1 MTEKKGHFEKGLWV
15 EEPEAPQKNED
26 QIDARIAAATSSV
39 ISAMDDAAKVAR
51 DLVTTEEGKKH
62 IEKTMKE
69 TTIQIQKSFDEV
81 LKRAKSEMDKTL
93 KSMK

>member
-1 MTEKKGHFEKGLWV
+1 MTEKRGHFEKGLWV

-26 QIDARIAAATSSV
+26 QIDARIAAATRAV
-39 ISAMDDAAKVAR
+39 ISAMDEAAKVTR

-69 TTIQIQKSFDEV
+69 TTAQIQKSFDEI
-81 LKRAKSEMDKTL
+81 LNRAKSEMDKKI
-93 KSMK
+93 KSIK

>member
-15 EEPEAPQKNED
+15 EEPETPQKTET
-26 QIDARIAAATSSV
+26 QIEERLATATRSVIAAL
-39 ISAMDDAAKVAR
+39 DDAAKVTR

-69 TTIQIQKSFDEV
+69 TTAQVQKSFDEV
-81 LKRAKSEMDKTL
+81 ISRAKSEMDKKI

>member
-51 DLVTTEEGKKH
+51 DLMTTEEGKKH
-62 IEKTMKE
+62 IEKTMKD
-69 TTIQIQKSFDEV
+69 TSAQIKKSFEDV
-81 LKRAKSEMDKTL
+81 ISRAKSEMDKTI

>member
-1 MTEKKGHFEKGLWV
+1 MTEKRGHFERGLWV

-26 QIDARIAAATSSV
+26 QIDARIAAATRAV
-39 ISAMDDAAKVAR
+39 ISAMDEAAKVTR

-69 TTIQIQKSFDEV
+69 TTAQVQKSFDEI
-81 LKRAKSEMDKTL
+81 LNRAKTEMDKTI
-93 KSMK
+93 KSIK

>member
-1 MTEKKGHFEKGLWV
+1 M

-26 QIDARIAAATSSV
+26 QIDARIAAATRAV
-39 ISAMDDAAKVAR
+39 ISAMDEAAKVTR

-69 TTIQIQKSFDEV
+69 TTAQVQKSFDEI
-81 LKRAKSEMDKTL
+81 LNRAKTEMDKTI
-93 KSMK
+93 KSIK